1 MPGHVSVASL
11 SGLCFH
17 ASTLSALGSFSL
29 SNGHSWCCHMP
40 EAWCWK
46 CKPTHEIFAEYFLDL
61 LPLWQLYYKDPYER
75 TECSLC
81 MLDSNHTDLMELSLS
96 RSPLPTKIWVFQE
109 STRRSR
115 AKAKIK
121 LSQAL
126 YLTQHLMKFPNCHL
140 HFWCMNLFTWLNV

>member
-17 ASTLSALGSFSL
+17 ASTPSALGSFSCPMATPGVATCQRHDAGSVNPL
-29 SNGHSWCCHMP
+29 M
-40 EAWCWK
+40 K
-46 CKPTHEIFAEYFLDL
+46 FLQNTFWIL